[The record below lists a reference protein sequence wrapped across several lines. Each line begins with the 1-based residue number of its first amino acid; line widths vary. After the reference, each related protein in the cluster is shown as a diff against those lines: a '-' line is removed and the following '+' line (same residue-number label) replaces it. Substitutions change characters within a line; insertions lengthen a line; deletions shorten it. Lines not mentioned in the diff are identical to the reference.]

1 MLTKNSTHIKMNI
14 FISIASYQDPLL
26 VSTIWSAYSN
36 ACNKDDLIFSICDQS
51 DNPVKVGELPF
62 AKQIKYDHVDPIFAK
77 GPCWARHRAQS
88 FYAEEEF
95 FLQIDSH
102 TQFLPDW
109 DILFIEAFLKIEALG
124 LDDSYFKKPIITS
137 YPRGFEVVDFE
148 KGLFAI
154 SSGDKNT
161 QVITYRED
169 SIFSRGSFSRQ
180 IGMPTKHTEITHAFL
195 MAAGCIF
202 TRGNFIKEIPYDPN
216 YYFYGE
222 ELSMALRA
230 FTHGFSFFHIPDVPL
245 FHLYTDV
252 SNVPRKLHWDPED
265 DKNRAI
271 KWYELEKK
279 SLDRLDDLFAG
290 KIEDSMGLG
299 SERSLE
305 DYALISGIDLKNK
318 KVLDIE
324 QATKSHFLTSIDW
337 GKNPINN

>member
-1 MLTKNSTHIKMNI
+1 MSI

-36 ACNKDDLIFSICDQS
+36 ARNKEDLIFSICDQS

-62 AKQIKYDHVDPIFAK
+62 AHQIKYDHVDPIFAK

-88 FYAEEEF
+88 FYAGEKY

-102 TQFLPDW
+102 TQFSPYW
-109 DILFIEAFLKIEALG
+109 DILFEGAFLEIATMGKE
-124 LDDSYFKKPIITS
+124 DPYFKKPVITS
-137 YPRGFEVVDFE
+137 YPRSFQVIDFE
-148 KGLFAI
+148 KGAFALNN
-154 SSGDKNT
+154 GDKHT

-180 IGMPTKHTEITHAFL
+180 IGIPTKHLEITHAYL
-195 MAAGCIF
+195 MAAGCVF
-202 TRGNFIKEIPYDPN
+202 TRGDFVEEIPYDPN

-230 FTHGFSFFHIPDVPL
+230 FTHGYSFFHIPDVPL

-252 SNVPRKLHWDPED
+252 SNLPRKLHWDPED
-265 DKNRAI
+265 DKNRAV
-271 KWYELEKK
+271 KWHELEKN

-290 KIEDSMGLG
+290 NIEDLMGLG
-299 SERSLE
+299 LERSLE
-305 DYALISGIDLKNK
+305 DYALLSGIDLKNK
-318 KVLDIE
+318 IILDLSK
-324 QATKSHFLTSIDW
+324 ATTSTFLESTDW
-337 GKNPINN
+337 KKNPIKI

>member
-1 MLTKNSTHIKMNI
+1 MSI

-36 ACNKDDLIFSICDQS
+36 ARNKQDLIFSICDQS

-62 AKQIKYDHVDPIFAK
+62 AHQIKYDHVDPIFAK

-88 FYAEEEF
+88 FYAGEKY

-102 TQFLPDW
+102 TQFSPYW
-109 DILFIEAFLKIEALG
+109 DILFEGAFLEIATMGKE
-124 LDDSYFKKPIITS
+124 DPYFKKPVITS
-137 YPRGFEVVDFE
+137 YPRSFQVIDFE
-148 KGLFAI
+148 KGAFALNN
-154 SSGDKNT
+154 GDKHT

-180 IGMPTKHTEITHAFL
+180 IGIPTKHLEITHAYL
-195 MAAGCIF
+195 MAAGCVF
-202 TRGNFIKEIPYDPN
+202 TRVDFVEEIPYDPN

-230 FTHGFSFFHIPDVPL
+230 FTHGYSFFHIPDVPL

-252 SNVPRKLHWDPED
+252 SNLPRKLHWDPED
-265 DKNRAI
+265 DKNRAV
-271 KWYELEKK
+271 KWHELEKN

-290 KIEDSMGLG
+290 NIEDSMGLG
-299 SERSLE
+299 LERSLE
-305 DYALISGIDLKNK
+305 DYALLSGIDLKNK
-318 KVLDIE
+318 IILDLSK
-324 QATKSHFLTSIDW
+324 ATTSTFLESTDW
-337 GKNPINN
+337 KKNPIKI

>member
-1 MLTKNSTHIKMNI
+1 MSI

-26 VSTIWSAYSN
+26 LETICSAYEN
-36 ACNKDDLIFSICDQS
+36 AENKENLRFGVCEQSESGIDLESLRFKSQIEYELLH
-51 DNPVKVGELPF
+51 PVM
-62 AKQIKYDHVDPIFAK
+62 AK

-88 FYAEEEF
+88 FYQDEDY

-102 TQFLPDW
+102 TQFLPNW
-109 DILFIEAFLKIEALG
+109 DVLFQEALLKIEAEQEN
-124 LDDSYFKKPIITS
+124 DSYFTKPIITS
-137 YPRGFEVVDFE
+137 YPRGFKVLDFD
-148 KGLFAI
+148 KGLFELHT
-154 SSGDKNT
+154 GDKHT
-161 QVITYRED
+161 QVITYRKD
-169 SIFSRGSFSRQ
+169 SLFSRGSFSRQ
-180 IGMPTKHTEITHAFL
+180 IGMPTKHSEITHAFL

-202 TRGNFIKEIPYDPN
+202 TRGKFITEIPYDPK

-265 DKNRAI
+265 DKNRAV
-271 KWYELEKK
+271 KWHELEKN

-290 KIEDSMGLG
+290 NIDDSMGLG

-305 DYALISGIDLKNK
+305 EYALLSGIDLKNK
-318 KVLDIE
+318 RVLDLNK
-324 QATKSHFLTSIDW
+324 ATTSTFLESTDW
-337 GKNPINN
+337 RKNPIKI

>member
-1 MLTKNSTHIKMNI
+1 MSI

-26 VSTIWSAYSN
+26 VSTIFGAYNN
-36 ACNKDDLIFSICDQS
+36 AKNKDALIFSICDQS
-51 DNPVKVGELPF
+51 DNPINIDELHF
-62 AKQIKYDHVDPIFAK
+62 SNQIRYDHVDPVFAK

-124 LDDSYFKKPIITS
+124 SEDSYFKKPIITS

-148 KGLFAI
+148 KGLFAL

-202 TRGNFIKEIPYDPN
+202 TRGNFIQEIPYDPN

-230 FTHGFSFFHIPDVPL
+230 FTHGFSLFHIPDVPL

-271 KWYELEKK
+271 KWHELEKK

-290 KIEDSMGLG
+290 NIEDSMGLG
-299 SERSLE
+299 PERSLE
-305 DYALISGIDLKNK
+305 EYALLSGIDLKNK
-318 KVLDIE
+318 RVLDLNK
-324 QATKSHFLTSIDW
+324 ATTSTFLESTDW
-337 GKNPINN
+337 KKNPIKI